1 MTDYDNHLSEQD
13 ISALVGGGLSDRD
26 TYLLLLH
33 LEDCRG
39 CMDRYIDAVS
49 ECEPE
54 SPPDGLNEGI
64 LSRLKTS
71 NPQTTRT
78 QIVIVNIVKLGIA
91 VCLTLLLFFSGTFEQ
106 IGRSTQTLVGLISVK
121 SQPSLPQDKSD
132 GWSRLTDEINTS
144 FSDFAGHFNNLLK
157 GEERNEQHK

>member
-1 MTDYDNHLSEQD
+1 MTDYDNHLSEQY

-33 LEDCRG
+33 LEDCRE

-49 ECEPE
+49 ECVPE
-54 SPPDGLNEGI
+54 SPPDGLNESI

-78 QIVIVNIVKLGIA
+78 QIVIINIVKLGIA

-121 SQPSLPQDKSD
+121 SQPSLPRDKSD
-132 GWSRLTDEINTS
+132 GLSRLTDEINTS